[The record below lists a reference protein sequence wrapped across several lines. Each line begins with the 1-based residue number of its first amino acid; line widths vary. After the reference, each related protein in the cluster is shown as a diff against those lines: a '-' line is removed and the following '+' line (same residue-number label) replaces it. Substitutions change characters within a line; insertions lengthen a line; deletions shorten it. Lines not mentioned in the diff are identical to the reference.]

1 MNIQYNLVLMIWCVV
16 EKADTCGYH
25 KQLQSFFCLLGSYS
39 PFNNVAC
46 TDKGQCKKESWP
58 EDVI

>member
-1 MNIQYNLVLMIWCVV
+1 MIWCVV

-46 TDKGQCKKESWP
+46 ADKGQCKKESWP